1 MTPGTGARARRHRVP
16 VAAGADCQD
25 GEPTRRRPGAG
36 SATFRQFADVGVNV
50 ELLLLV
56 RISEELFY
64 AVICAD
70 DPSSPASALPPPGSP
85 APGAGER
92 GTLAPPR
99 HMPPPP

>member
-70 DPSSPASALPPPGSP
+70 DPSAPASALPPPGSP
-85 APGAGER
+85 APGAG
-92 GTLAPPR
+92 
-99 HMPPPP
+99 